1 MPAIYLDYNSTT
13 PIGPAIRAAMRPFL
27 GPNYGNASSAHEL
40 GRASK
45 AAIDV
50 ARSQVAAILNATPEE
65 IIFTGG
71 GSEANNFAIKGLA
84 FSQEKLAHCHFITSA
99 VEHPSATK
107 PLRFLERM
115 GCKLTLVPV
124 DSHGQVN
131 PDDVRRAINKSTV
144 LISVMHSN
152 NEVGTLQ
159 PIKEI
164 AAIAKEHGVVM
175 HTDAAQSVGK
185 LTIDVNEL
193 GVDLL
198 SVAGHKLYAPKGVGA
213 LFVRRNIKLEPLIH
227 GAGQESGRRA
237 GTENVPYIVGL
248 GAACEVAQRALP
260 GATQRLQAL
269 RDRLWKKLNDSL
281 GDRVVL
287 NGHPTE
293 RLPNTLNVSFIGR
306 TGGEILAGIEEIAA
320 STGSA
325 CDDGKNVTSP
335 VLEAMGASPEVCRG
349 AIRLSVGRF
358 TSNADVDKA
367 AEFLVARAR

>member
-1 MPAIYLDYNSTT
+1 MPAVYLDYNSTT

-40 GRASK
+40 GRTSK
-45 AAIDV
+45 AAIDA

-71 GSEANNFAIKGLA
+71 GSEANNFAIKGSA
-84 FSQEKLAHCHFITSA
+84 FALEKLARSHFITSA
-99 VEHPSATK
+99 VEHPSVTK

-115 GCKLTLVPV
+115 GGKVTVVPV
-124 DSHGQVN
+124 DSLGRVD
-131 PDDVRRAINKSTV
+131 PAEVRRAITKSTV
-144 LISVMHSN
+144 LVSVMHSN

-159 PIKEI
+159 PIREI
-164 AAIAKEHGVVM
+164 AAIAKEHGTLM
-175 HTDAAQSVGK
+175 HTDAAQSAGK
-185 LTIDVNEL
+185 LTIDVREL
-193 GVDLL
+193 GVDLV

-213 LFVRRNIKLEPLIH
+213 LFVRHGVNLEPLIH

-248 GAACEVAQRALP
+248 GAACDIAQRALP
-260 GATQRLQAL
+260 AATQRLTAL
-269 RDRLWKKLNDSL
+269 RDRLWKKLSDGL
-281 GDRVVL
+281 GDRIAL

-293 RLPNTLNVSFIGR
+293 RLPNTLNVSFLGR
-306 TGGEILAGIEEIAA
+306 TGAEILATTPEIAA

-325 CDDGKNVTSP
+325 CHEGNHVTSP
-335 VLEAMGASPEVCRG
+335 VLEAMGASQEVCRG

-367 AEFLVARAR
+367 ADLLIARVR